1 MGKLTNKIISKYLN
15 NYVMQ
20 LLYITY
26 KDKYNKEPTQEEL
39 EQYAKEI
46 LALLKV

>member
-1 MGKLTNKIISKYLN
+1 MKIANRIITKYLN
-15 NYVMQ
+15 NYIMQ

-46 LALLKV
+46 LALMKV

>member
-1 MGKLTNKIISKYLN
+1 MKIANKIITKYLN
-15 NYVMQ
+15 NYIMQ

-26 KDKYNKEPTQEEL
+26 KDKYNKEPTKEEL

-46 LALLKV
+46 LALMKV